1 MKPQTGWLR
10 VCSVAIPGGTEPTSR
25 NSENFEAKGV
35 HPKRVMLRLWMG
47 TNSMTGAITGG
58 EALTWHGSVIFTQGI
73 TLVPFD
79 QQLPHRGEDR
89 AE

>member
-1 MKPQTGWLR
+1 MKPQTGRLR
-10 VCSVAIPGGTEPTSR
+10 VCSVAIPGGLEPTFH

-35 HPKRVMLRLWMG
+35 HPKRVMLRLW
-47 TNSMTGAITGG
+47 TTKNSKTGAITGG
-58 EALTWHGSVIFTQGI
+58 EDLTWRGSVIFTQGI

-89 AE
+89 V